1 MKCHLVQLIPK
12 YHIYEYMMFL
22 CTLKNIFNFFFLTI
36 TTNVFVEG
44 KYYFL
49 LYFESSHWKLN

>member
-22 CTLKNIFNFFFLTI
+22 CTLKNIFTFFLTI
-36 TTNVFVEG
+36 TTNIFVEG